1 MARLGD
7 VIEQIRGVS
16 YKPSDLKDTLN
27 DNSVI
32 LLRANNIQDG
42 KIVLD
47 DVLYVSKSK
56 VNASQYLRRGDI
68 LVCTSSGSKELVGKA
83 ASVDEDLP
91 AVFGAFCK
99 VVRPKIECCKYVGH
113 FFQSPYYRNY
123 ISAASAGANIN
134 NLRNEHIADLHI
146 PLPPLDKQRKI
157 AAVLDKVSSQIVKR
171 KQQLDK
177 LDELVKSRFIE
188 MFGDL
193 ADPACDWPQSKLT
206 EVCADPDDIKCGPFG
221 TQLNKAEYR
230 HEGVALWEIPQIN
243 AQFRVE
249 PTHYLDFDKAA
260 ELDAYSIIPGD
271 IAMSRKGNVGQ
282 CAVFPC
288 DYMPGI
294 IHSDVLR
301 IRVDSGKMVPIF
313 MMYQLHY
320 SGTVKRQIEQVS
332 SGAIMAGINV
342 TKLKSIMVHLPPLEL
357 QEQFADFVTQIDK
370 SKLAIQKSL
379 EKLEILK
386 KALMQKYFG

>member
-157 AAVLDKVSSQIVKR
+157 AAVLDKVSSLIVKR

-177 LDELVKSRFIE
+177 LDELVKSRFVE
-188 MFGDL
+188 MFGDPL
-193 ADPACDWPQSKLT
+193 DEGCIYQKVPLGVVADVGSSKRIFEKEYVSRGIPFYRTKEIVELSKGHNVTTELFITKERFAEICDEYGAPQKGDLLISAVGTIGVIWIVDGKNDFYFKDGNLLRVSVSKKFNPVYLKMLLETLIAAHKQKMSVGTAYAALT
-206 EVCADPDDIKCGPFG
+206 ISMLKEMMV
-221 TQLNKAEYR
+221 
-230 HEGVALWEIPQIN
+230 
-243 AQFRVE
+243 
-249 PTHYLDFDKAA
+249 YL
-260 ELDAYSIIPGD
+260 
-271 IAMSRKGNVGQ
+271 
-282 CAVFPC
+282 
-288 DYMPGI
+288 
-294 IHSDVLR
+294 
-301 IRVDSGKMVPIF
+301 VPID
-313 MMYQLHY
+313 
-320 SGTVKRQIEQVS
+320 EQ
-332 SGAIMAGINV
+332 N
-342 TKLKSIMVHLPPLEL
+342 
-357 QEQFADFVTQIDK
+357 QFAAFVKQTEKIK
-370 SKLAIQKSL
+370 ATISRSL
-379 EKLEILK
+379 EKLETLK
-386 KALMQKYFG
+386 KALMQEYFG